1 MEVHHHP
8 DLHHERKKFREYLLE
23 CLMIFMAVTLGFF
36 AETIRE
42 HISEKHREREYIIGL
57 VNDLQNDT
65 SSLKGIISRVDLE
78 LRGIDTLMTISKN
91 HFTNTSVQDS
101 LFFYALEYT
110 FNLHTFEFND
120 LTLVQ
125 LRNAGGYSL
134 IRTSKVADSI
144 AAYESKNNEIKIEER
159 FYIDAYIQTMAVFR
173 QMFDQ
178 TLTDSFYQ
186 SRKLKNKIPADM
198 DVLISRD
205 QEKMKLLF
213 NNYWSYNR
221 VLLYYNLM
229 LKDHLK
235 YLNRFM
241 VFLEQKYDLE

>member
-57 VNDLQNDT
+57 VNDLQSDT
-65 SSLKGIISRVDLE
+65 SDLKGIISRVDLE
-78 LRGIDTLMTISKN
+78 LRGIDTLMSISKN

-120 LTLVQ
+120 VTLVQ

-134 IRTSKVADSI
+134 IR
-144 AAYESKNNEIKIEER
+144 
-159 FYIDAYIQTMAVFR
+159 
-173 QMFDQ
+173 
-178 TLTDSFYQ
+178 
-186 SRKLKNKIPADM
+186 
-198 DVLISRD
+198 
-205 QEKMKLLF
+205 
-213 NNYWSYNR
+213 
-221 VLLYYNLM
+221 
-229 LKDHLK
+229 
-235 YLNRFM
+235 
-241 VFLEQKYDLE
+241 